1 MKKNVN
7 VENEMNEKK
16 VEVNEMKNNE
26 VKIEVKEMKVKEF
39 SVKEICEI
47 LRIKEGT
54 FRSWMLKVVEGEVY
68 YRSNVNYLEI
78 IRNVKL
84 KFEGEEEKIERLLG
98 CKIEEVKIVKKER
111 TRIKGIDVSDVVEG
125 GRYEI
130 RNYSLR
136 YNVVV
141 KKIEVIDDEI
151 VYLCKEVEKNEYK
164 VWSHNDLMKE
174 NIKIVEVEE

>member
-26 VKIEVKEMKVKEF
+26 MNVEVKEMKVKEF
-39 SVKEICEI
+39 SVKELCEI
-47 LRIKEGT
+47 LKIKEGT

-68 YRSNVNYLEI
+68 YRTNVNYNEI
-78 IRNVKL
+78 CRNVRDRYK
-84 KFEGEEEKIERLLG
+84 GDEEKIEKLLG
-98 CKIEEVKIVKKER
+98 CKIENVRIVKRER
-111 TRIKGIDVSDVVEG
+111 TRLKGIELIDVVEG

-141 KKIEVIDDEI
+141 KKIEQIDEDL

-164 VWSHNDLMKE
+164 VWTAEDLMKD
-174 NIKIVEVEE
+174 NIKIVEAE

>member
-1 MKKNVN
+1 MNV
-7 VENEMNEKK
+7 NEMNEKK

-26 VKIEVKEMKVKEF
+26 MNVEVKEMKVKEF
-39 SVKEICEI
+39 SVKELCEI

-68 YRSNVNYLEI
+68 YRTNINYVEI
-78 IRNVKL
+78 CRNVRERYK
-84 KFEGEEEKIERLLG
+84 GEEERIEKLLG
-98 CKIEEVKIVKKER
+98 CKIEEVRIVKRER
-111 TRIKGIDVSDVVEG
+111 VRLKGVDLVDVVEG

-130 RNYSLR
+130 RNYSLK

-141 KKIEVIDDEI
+141 KKIEIVDEDI

-164 VWSHNDLMKE
+164 VWTQNDLMKD
-174 NIKIVEVEE
+174 NIKIVEVEEE

>member
-1 MKKNVN
+1 MKKNEMNVN

-16 VEVNEMKNNE
+16 VEVS
-26 VKIEVKEMKVKEF
+26 EMKVKEF
-39 SVKEICEI
+39 SVKELCEI

-68 YRSNVNYLEI
+68 YRTNINYNEI
-78 IRNVKL
+78 CRNVRL
-84 KFEGEEEKIERLLG
+84 KFQGEEKKIEELLG
-98 CKIEEVKIVKKER
+98 CKIEEVKIVKRER
-111 TRIKGIDVSDVVEG
+111 TRLKGVELVDVFEG

-136 YNVVV
+136 YNVIV
-141 KKIEVIDDEI
+141 KKIEVVDGDI

-164 VWSHNDLMKE
+164 VWTSEDLMKD
-174 NIKIVEVEE
+174 NIKIVEAE